1 MAAHQLGAIQFHM
14 IQQVWLINPNAD
26 EGEYDKGEECL
37 NSTIK
42 GLRAFTI
49 KGAKIIQKLF

>member
-1 MAAHQLGAIQFHM
+1 MAAHQLGAIQVHM

-42 GLRAFTI
+42 GLEHS
-49 KGAKIIQKLF
+49 Q